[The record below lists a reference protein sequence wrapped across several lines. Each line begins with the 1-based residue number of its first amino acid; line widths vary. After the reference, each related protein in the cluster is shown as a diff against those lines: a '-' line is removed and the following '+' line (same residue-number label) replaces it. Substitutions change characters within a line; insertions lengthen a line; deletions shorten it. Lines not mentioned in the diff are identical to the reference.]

1 MQPRDSASLD
11 GRKGARDQVDCG
23 VGSDGERHLGH
34 LGHVGLVDEH
44 DLCAPGKRLIDGVE
58 QVLQVRPHSTHR
70 YVERH
75 VVGHTSAAQCHTQGD
90 RTDHLPLDDLEPAGG
105 CGQKSPEPTERV
117 MVQIGD
123 DRVQWVHA
131 ADVDRDGP
139 VLTDGDAL
147 DAQHGLHDHSLGR
160 RAFGQGGNGGDEG
173 GIERELDSGFH
184 IAVRQAANADGTAV
198 RQLRNRH
205 PCSLLPVHRDT
216 QTHSGA
222 KRRGRTDV
230 TPIPCPAVQPLDK
243 SPVSDTVAIAV
254 DRPGRRGE
262 KIVVWAAR
270 AVWLLVAVV
279 GGAAIGQ
286 ALSDHSTAV
295 QRVGTVG
302 SWVGWAAVA
311 IAIAVP
317 STIGL
322 TIVRSVV
329 PAGVTIAII
338 ASVAGAGAADAAV
351 LIGLAVLMAALT
363 GAAEF
368 GQSFAQGSA
377 YGHERRFV
385 LRPPV
390 AFMLPAAASWCVL
403 CAAAITGQVIY
414 VDGGYQIMGM

>member
-1 MQPRDSASLD
+1 M
-11 GRKGARDQVDCG
+11 
-23 VGSDGERHLGH
+23 
-34 LGHVGLVDEH
+34 
-44 DLCAPGKRLIDGVE
+44 
-58 QVLQVRPHSTHR
+58 
-70 YVERH
+70 
-75 VVGHTSAAQCHTQGD
+75 
-90 RTDHLPLDDLEPAGG
+90 
-105 CGQKSPEPTERV
+105 
-117 MVQIGD
+117 
-123 DRVQWVHA
+123 
-131 ADVDRDGP
+131 
-139 VLTDGDAL
+139 
-147 DAQHGLHDHSLGR
+147 
-160 RAFGQGGNGGDEG
+160 
-173 GIERELDSGFH
+173 
-184 IAVRQAANADGTAV
+184 
-198 RQLRNRH
+198 
-205 PCSLLPVHRDT
+205 HRDT

-243 SPVSDTVAIAV
+243 SPVSDTGAIAV

-403 CAAAITGQVIY
+403 CAAAITGPLLLAARSWTAGSAISLLALAAGWFLGRRFHVLSRRWLVLVPAGLVIHDQL
-414 VDGGYQIMGM
+414 VLAETAMLPRASLATLGLALADTQAADLTGPAAGHAVEVGLLEATTVVLAPTRSKPNGTALHVRSLLVTPTRPGRFLRAAATDHLPVG